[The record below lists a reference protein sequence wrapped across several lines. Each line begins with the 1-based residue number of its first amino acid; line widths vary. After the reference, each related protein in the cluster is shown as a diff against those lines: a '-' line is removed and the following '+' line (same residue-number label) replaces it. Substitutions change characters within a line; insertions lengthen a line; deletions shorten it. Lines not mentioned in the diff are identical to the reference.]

1 VDAFDSA
8 SAQAIAK
15 SQAAFRNNA
24 VKSGL
29 IFIKTHY
36 STLPQVIKDLET
48 RGLSLVEY
56 VDIFDGAKLAVEK
69 VSGDVGKKIQTKLK
83 DVLARNPGI
92 QTIMDVAVI
101 HREGVGT
108 TPLTIKQ
115 TSALKSA
122 PVTSCETNYSSS
134 YIRV

>member
-56 VDIFDGAKLAVEK
+56 VDIFEGAKLAVEK
-69 VSGDVGKKIQTKLK
+69 VSGDVGKKIQTKFK

-122 PVTSCETNYSSS
+122 PVTFCETNYSSS

>member
-56 VDIFDGAKLAVEK
+56 VDNFEGAKLAVEK
-69 VSGDVGKKIQTKLK
+69 VSGDVGKKIQTKFK

-122 PVTSCETNYSSS
+122 PVTFCETNYSSS

>member
-1 VDAFDSA
+1 M
-8 SAQAIAK
+8 
-15 SQAAFRNNA
+15 
-24 VKSGL
+24 
-29 IFIKTHY
+29 
-36 STLPQVIKDLET
+36 
-48 RGLSLVEY
+48 VEY
-56 VDIFDGAKLAVEK
+56 VDIFEGAKLAVEK

-115 TSALKSA
+115 TSALKFA
-122 PVTSCETNYSSS
+122 PVTSCDVERSFSHYKTILSDRRQNLLPENIEKYLVSSWKVLRYLS
-134 YIRV
+134 FSIVCII

>member
-1 VDAFDSA
+1 
-8 SAQAIAK
+8 
-15 SQAAFRNNA
+15 
-24 VKSGL
+24 
-29 IFIKTHY
+29 
-36 STLPQVIKDLET
+36 
-48 RGLSLVEY
+48 LVEY
-56 VDIFDGAKLAVEK
+56 VDIFEGAKLAVEK
-69 VSGDVGKKIQTKLK
+69 VSGDVGKKIQTKFK

>member
-1 VDAFDSA
+1 MVVGPIILFYLELNNEFIEVS
-8 SAQAIAK
+8 IYRRLMGFRLLKCLK
-15 SQAAFRNNA
+15 SKIKVYRN
-24 VKSGL
+24 
-29 IFIKTHY
+29 
-36 STLPQVIKDLET
+36 
-48 RGLSLVEY
+48 
-56 VDIFDGAKLAVEK
+56 GAKLAVEK
-69 VSGDVGKKIQTKLK
+69 VSGDVGKKIQTKFK

-122 PVTSCETNYSSS
+122 PVTFCETNYSSS

>member
-24 VKSGL
+24 VKRGL

-56 VDIFDGAKLAVEK
+56 VDIFEGAKLAVEK
-69 VSGDVGKKIQTKLK
+69 VSGDVGKKIQTKFK

-122 PVTSCETNYSSS
+122 PVTFCETNYSSS